1 MSRSLMR
8 ERGLQRVPIL
18 DEARR
23 PLGIIYAREALQAL
37 LSESENEDE
46 LLRDYISGSGLGK
59 TEWPSSGSVLSTD
72 ACPRQYNEYLK
83 GAAMPR
89 QNPNFSNEAIQRQ
102 QALSRWD
109 NEGGA
114 GPTVAPAPDK
124 EQIPAP
130 EMSNAD
136 LVALRVRV
144 IALENLLISLLA
156 TASDQQ
162 LELARKMAD
171 YISPRPGFTHHP
183 LTIHAAAHMID
194 LIERSSRFR

>member
-1 MSRSLMR
+1 
-8 ERGLQRVPIL
+8 
-18 DEARR
+18 
-23 PLGIIYAREALQAL
+23 
-37 LSESENEDE
+37 
-46 LLRDYISGSGLGK
+46 
-59 TEWPSSGSVLSTD
+59 
-72 ACPRQYNEYLK
+72 
-83 GAAMPR
+83 MPR
-89 QNPNFSNEAIQRQ
+89 QNSDDSSQVIQRQ

-114 GPTVAPAPDK
+114 GPPLAPAADQ

-162 LELARKMAD
+162 LELAREMAG

>member
-1 MSRSLMR
+1 MQQILERSC
-8 ERGLQRVPIL
+8 
-18 DEARR
+18 DSDA
-23 PLGIIYAREALQAL
+23 
-37 LSESENEDE
+37 
-46 LLRDYISGSGLGK
+46 
-59 TEWPSSGSVLSTD
+59 SS
-72 ACPRQYNEYLK
+72 Q
-83 GAAMPR
+83 
-89 QNPNFSNEAIQRQ
+89 AIQRQ

-114 GPTVAPAPDK
+114 VGPIGDFTAGK

-156 TASDQQ
+156 KASDQQ
-162 LELARKMAD
+162 LELAHEMAD

-183 LTIHAAAHMID
+183 LTIHAAAHMIN

>member
-1 MSRSLMR
+1 
-8 ERGLQRVPIL
+8 
-18 DEARR
+18 
-23 PLGIIYAREALQAL
+23 
-37 LSESENEDE
+37 
-46 LLRDYISGSGLGK
+46 
-59 TEWPSSGSVLSTD
+59 
-72 ACPRQYNEYLK
+72 
-83 GAAMPR
+83 MPR
-89 QNPNFSNEAIQRQ
+89 QNSDAANQTSQRQ

-114 GPTVAPAPDK
+114 AGPIVPSEAEK
-124 EQIPAP
+124 EHIAAP

-144 IALENLLISLLA
+144 IALENLLIALLA
-156 TASDQQ
+156 TASDEQ
-162 LELARKMAD
+162 LELARDMAG

>member
-1 MSRSLMR
+1 MNCFAITFPGLDTGELSQATVVNSGRSRRLS
-8 ERGLQRVPIL
+8 
-18 DEARR
+18 ARTT
-23 PLGIIYAREALQAL
+23 
-37 LSESENEDE
+37 
-46 LLRDYISGSGLGK
+46 K
-59 TEWPSSGSVLSTD
+59 T
-72 ACPRQYNEYLK
+72 LK

-89 QNPNFSNEAIQRQ
+89 QNSDDPSQVIQRQ

-114 GPTVAPAPDK
+114 ADPTVTPVADK
-124 EQIPAP
+124 KQIPTP

-136 LVALRVRV
+136 LVALHVRV

-162 LELARKMAD
+162 LELAREMAG
-171 YISPRPGFTHHP
+171 YITPRPGFTPHP